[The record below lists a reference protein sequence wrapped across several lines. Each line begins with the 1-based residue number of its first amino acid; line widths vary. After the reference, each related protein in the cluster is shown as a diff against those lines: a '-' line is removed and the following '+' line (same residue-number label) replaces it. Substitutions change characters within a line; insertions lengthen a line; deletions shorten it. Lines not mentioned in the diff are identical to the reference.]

1 MVKIFRTSIYFICA
15 IIIST
20 SIFAQEAEK
29 TESGSLYEPL
39 EVVRRATYDNFKSIK
54 LLHTAIMNF
63 GGGEAEF
70 DRLVNEYAE
79 ASSMYFQD
87 NIPESANIFTRN
99 EKNIQAVA
107 LKLAQKYKED
117 TETLFRDITAINVK
131 NNINLSLKGEK
142 ANVTA
147 DTLAS
152 NSGFGLRK
160 ANDYFNRSRPVE
172 AIYYYRRAKENCF
185 KYYEV
190 IGKPLPDRFKKDI
203 ADSQNKVYVAKEKEK

>member
-1 MVKIFRTSIYFICA
+1 MVRIFRTSIYFISA

-20 SIFAQEAEK
+20 AVFAQEGEK
-29 TESGSLYEPL
+29 IESNPLNEPIA
-39 EVVRRATYDNFKSIK
+39 VVKRATYDNFKSIK
-54 LLHTAIMNF
+54 LLHTSIMNF

-70 DRLVNEYAE
+70 DKLVNEYAE
-79 ASSMYFQD
+79 ASSMFFQD
-87 NIPESANIFTRN
+87 NIPESANIFIKN

-117 TETLFRDITAINVK
+117 TETLLKDITIINVK

-142 ANVTA
+142 PNATA
-147 DTLAS
+147 DVLALNGS
-152 NSGFGLRK
+152 FGLKK
-160 ANDYFNRSRPVE
+160 ATDYLNRSMPVE

-185 KYYEV
+185 KYYEA

-203 ADSQNKVYVAKEKEK
+203 VDTHNKVYVAREKEK